1 MVIRRER
8 AGQASDKVDLRSE
21 SLIRDEES
29 SYLMISFCM
38 YTHTHTPNKKH
49 LNIYSKLFEGQN
61 RHSTIIVWD
70 LHFNYF

>member
-29 SYLMISFCM
+29 SYLMISVCM
-38 YTHTHTPNKKH
+38 YTHTHTP
-49 LNIYSKLFEGQN
+49 LIRNI
-61 RHSTIIVWD
+61 
-70 LHFNYF
+70 